1 MRWHRRKPTSSK
13 QERGTE
19 MTPLL
24 LTQAFATSVISPAAI
39 FERAPV
45 IKWFVIYLL
54 AVSVIGT
61 VLCIHDK
68 ISAKKRKRRIPEKTL
83 FLFAI
88 LGASGAMYLTML
100 LIRHKTRHPS
110 FMIGFPCII
119 AAQIAL
125 AYFAV
130 NRLLF

>member
-1 MRWHRRKPTSSK
+1 
-13 QERGTE
+13 
-19 MTPLL
+19 MTHLL
-24 LTQAFATSVISPAAI
+24 LTPVFAVSVFSPTMI
-39 FERAPV
+39 FEKAPV
-45 IKWFVIYLL
+45 IKWIVICLL
-54 AVSVIGT
+54 AISVIGT

-68 ISAKKRKRRIPEKTL
+68 ISAKKRKRRISEKTL
-83 FLFAI
+83 FLFAV

-125 AYFAV
+125 AYFAI

>member
-1 MRWHRRKPTSSK
+1 M
-13 QERGTE
+13 TE
-19 MTPLL
+19 MAHLL
-24 LTQAFATSVISPAAI
+24 LTPVFASSLLSPTAI
-39 FERAPV
+39 FEKAPV
-45 IKWFVIYLL
+45 IKWLVICLL

-83 FLFAI
+83 FLFAV

-119 AAQIAL
+119 AAQITL

-130 NRLLF
+130 DRLLF